1 MQTTKLERIA
11 AGYALPP
18 GVVGL
23 SLAIEQRSTG
33 FSWRLGDEQRPYFIA
48 SITKLFTAALIV
60 QLCEEHKLTLDARAS
75 DLLGCEMMAGLNIQ
89 GGHDFGSQVT
99 IGELLAHTSGIPDY
113 FEQKRPDG
121 ETVLADLLK
130 ADRGWNFEELL
141 SISRS
146 MKARFA
152 PSTPGKAFYS
162 DTNYMLLGRIVEIL
176 AGCSYE
182 NALRNR
188 IFQPLALK
196 DTWLFTP
203 ATLDR
208 YSDVTAVMYRNTPL
222 HTPKALASF
231 AAEGAIVST
240 MRDQIRFLRAFIG
253 GELFPQTS
261 LMGMTAQWRSIFSPF
276 VPLSYGIGVMR
287 FSIPRWQSPFF
298 RVPAMIGHSGV
309 FGTMLFYVPDR
320 DLYIAGTVN
329 QMVPRSLAYRL
340 LVRIALTF

>member
-1 MQTTKLERIA
+1 MQTPKLERIA
-11 AGYALPP
+11 AGYTFPP
-18 GVVGL
+18 GAAGL
-23 SLAIEQRSTG
+23 ALTVEQPSTG
-33 FSWRLGDEQRPYFIA
+33 FSCRHGEAQRPYFIA

-75 DLLGCEMMAGLNIQ
+75 DLLGCETMAGLNIYD
-89 GGHDFGSQVT
+89 GRDFGSQVA

-113 FEQKRPDG
+113 FEDKRPDG
-121 ETVLADLLK
+121 GTVLADLLK
-130 ADRGWNFEELL
+130 ADRGWSFDELL

-146 MKARFA
+146 MKAHFA
-152 PSTPGKAFYS
+152 PSTPRKAFYS

-188 IFQPLALK
+188 IFQPLALE

-208 YSDVTAVMYRNTPL
+208 YREVTAVMYRNMPL
-222 HTPKALASF
+222 HTPRALASF

-240 MRDQIRFLRAFIG
+240 MRDQIRFLRAFVG
-253 GELFPQTS
+253 GELFPKTS
-261 LMGMTAQWRSIFSPF
+261 LTGMTAQWRSIFSPL

-298 RVPAMIGHSGV
+298 PVPAMIGHSGV

-340 LVRIALTF
+340 LVRIALAF

>member
-1 MQTTKLERIA
+1 MT
-11 AGYALPP
+11 
-18 GVVGL
+18 V
-23 SLAIEQRSTG
+23 EQPSTG
-33 FSWRLGDEQRPYFIA
+33 FSWRNGETQRPYFIA
-48 SITKLFTAALIV
+48 SITKLFTTALIV
-60 QLCEEHKLTLDARAS
+60 QLSEEHKLALDTRAS
-75 DLLGCEMMAGLNIQ
+75 DLLGCDTMAGLNIYD
-89 GGHDFGSQVT
+89 GRDFGSQVT

-130 ADRGWNFEELL
+130 EDRGRSFEELL

-146 MKARFA
+146 MKGRFA

-162 DTNYMLLGRIVEIL
+162 DTNYMLLGRIVETL

-182 NALRNR
+182 NALRSR
-188 IFQPLALK
+188 ILQPLALE

-203 ATLDR
+203 SRLDR

-222 HTPKALASF
+222 HSPKALASF

-240 MRDQIRFLRAFIG
+240 MRDQIRFLRAFVG
-253 GELFPQTS
+253 GELFSKAS
-261 LMGMTAQWRSIFSPF
+261 LERMTAQWRSIFSPL
-276 VPLSYGIGVMR
+276 VPLSYGVGVMR

-298 RVPAMIGHSGV
+298 PVPAMIGHSGV
-309 FGTMLFYVPDR
+309 FGAMLFYVPDR

-329 QMVPRSLAYRL
+329 QMVPRSLSYRL
-340 LVRIALTF
+340 LVRIALAF